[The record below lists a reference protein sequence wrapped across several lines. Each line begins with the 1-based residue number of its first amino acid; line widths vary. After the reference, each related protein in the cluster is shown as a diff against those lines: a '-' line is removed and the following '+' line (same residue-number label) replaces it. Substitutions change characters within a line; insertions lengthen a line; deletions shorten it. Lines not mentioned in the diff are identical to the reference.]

1 MLSELDDVP
10 NTSITNKYYTPNLS
24 PTDKTVLASMFYAPG
39 VFRLSI
45 FEASTDDRVVVDLFC
60 NHLSL

>member
-10 NTSITNKYYTPNLS
+10 NASITKYYTPSLS